1 MDFSGRGYITQDDF
15 ISSIF
20 ISRILQAKIFSVDDI
35 KDYLK

>member
-20 ISRILQAKIFSVDDI
+20 MSRILQAKIFTIEDI
-35 KDYLK
+35 KDFLK